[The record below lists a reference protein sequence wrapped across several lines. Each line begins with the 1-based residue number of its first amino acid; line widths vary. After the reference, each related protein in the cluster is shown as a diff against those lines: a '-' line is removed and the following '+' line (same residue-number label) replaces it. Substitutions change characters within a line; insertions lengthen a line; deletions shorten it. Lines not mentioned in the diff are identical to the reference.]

1 MFVNGTKIY
10 KFKAKVSEIVAAL
23 LCQENI
29 SKHWSV
35 DNMNKTGFNGYVYD
49 FSVNYD
55 ANAVDDILKIHNYL
69 MKKKM
74 TKCNTM
80 FEFVK
85 KCFFIGLPFFSTL
98 TSVNSLSCISMNN
111 QECKVRPK
119 IVNVNSDESVFFPF
133 SIKTSKCGGSYDNIN
148 NPHAKLC
155 VPDVVKNLNVK
166 VFNPVKK

>member
-35 DNMNKTGFNGYVYD
+35 DNMNKTGFNGYVCD

-55 ANAVDDILKIHNYL
+55 ANAVDDILNIHNYL

-85 KCFFIGLPFFSTL
+85 KYFFIGLPFFFH
-98 TSVNSLSCISMNN
+98 VNERKFIEL
-111 QECKVRPK
+111 
-119 IVNVNSDESVFFPF
+119 
-133 SIKTSKCGGSYDNIN
+133 Y
-148 NPHAKLC
+148 
-155 VPDVVKNLNVK
+155 
-166 VFNPVKK
+166 FNEQSRM